1 MTDVTWLDHET
12 LEGGSR
18 TAPTGAAPLPPE
30 REASALAT
38 ASGAGR
44 RATVRLVGW
53 VGLVELVGA
62 RFFVPQNDRRGVDGR
77 RWGRLVVDVSA
88 SSLVLLVTT
97 RDS

>member
-1 MTDVTWLDHET
+1 
-12 LEGGSR
+12 
-18 TAPTGAAPLPPE
+18 
-30 REASALAT
+30 
-38 ASGAGR
+38 
-44 RATVRLVGW
+44 LVGW